1 MAEITAVAVK
11 ALRDKTGLP
20 MMECKKALVD
30 ADGDQELAVTK
41 LRESGAKTMAKRADR
56 QTSFGRFGIYTS
68 IAPGAGAMVELKCE
82 SAPVT
87 QNEDFIQLANDLA
100 EQLATKSDITTAD
113 ELLDQTSPTQTE
125 KTLREV
131 KDDLFNRIREVFNI
145 GRMIRIDGPCG
156 GYSHNATTVSG
167 AIMHIEGGNAEAA
180 KDICMHIAALSPKAL
195 HTEEL
200 DQELVAKERSILTE
214 QARQEGKPDN
224 IIEKM
229 VEGRMRN
236 FYAQHVLTEQSFV
249 KDDSVT
255 VGKFASSQN
264 MTLKKFVHWV
274 LGDDNQPEEA

>member
-100 EQLATKSDITTAD
+100 KQLATKSDITTAD
-113 ELLDQTSPTQTE
+113 ELLNQTSPTQTE

-167 AIMHIEGGNAEAA
+167 AIIHIEGGNAEAA

-195 HTEEL
+195 HAEEL

-255 VGKFASSQN
+255 VSKFASSQN
-264 MTLKKFVHWV
+264 MALKKFVHWV
-274 LGDDNQPEEA
+274 LGDDDEPKET

>member
-1 MAEITAVAVK
+1 
-11 ALRDKTGLP
+11 
-20 MMECKKALVD
+20 
-30 ADGDQELAVTK
+30 
-41 LRESGAKTMAKRADR
+41 MAKRADR

-68 IAPGAGAMVELKCE
+68 IDPGAGAMVELKCE

-100 EQLATKSDITTAD
+100 KQLATKSGITTAD
-113 ELLDQTSPTQTE
+113 ELLDQPSSTQAE
-125 KTLREV
+125 KTLRDV

-145 GRMIRIDGPCG
+145 GRMTRIDGPCG

-167 AIMHIEGGNAEAA
+167 AIIQVEGGNGDAA

-264 MTLKKFVHWV
+264 MKLKKFVHWV
-274 LGDDNQPEEA
+274 LGDEDQPEET

>member
-11 ALRDKTGLP
+11 ALRDKTELP

-195 HTEEL
+195 HAEEL

-255 VGKFASSQN
+255 VGKFASSHN